1 VSWFGKQTSIISQI
15 LHEIMALT
23 SKFKLSRLILLD
35 TCLQHL
41 FSNFFSLIP
50 LKLRF
55 ESSVICAIC
64 SSKMW
69 PHSSGILCTDALE
82 VGKKAIL
89 FSQEES
95 LTLQR
100 CKLKRVQLQVEQ
112 EYTHFLDS
120 LVKSCQ
126 SLRPFGQE
134 ARHAEDNGNG
144 VGHSL
149 PLSLPLSLSLS
160 LPLSLS
166 LSLSLS
172 LCVCVCVCANLY
184 ECVHLYVCVCMLH
197 SYASNVH
204 LLCVPH
210 TCTSCVCPKRVQVL
224 EEAKRGCLFSWS

>member
-144 VGHSL
+144 VGQPAVVGAIPGQAVWGSIKRQALSHVEQTRMQHFSTVSASALDSRFL
-149 PLSLPLSLSLS
+149 PCLS
-160 LPLSLS
+160 
-166 LSLSLS
+166 
-172 LCVCVCVCANLY
+172 
-184 ECVHLYVCVCMLH
+184 
-197 SYASNVH
+197 
-204 LLCVPH
+204 
-210 TCTSCVCPKRVQVL
+210 VCPDFLQ
-224 EEAKRGCLFSWS
+224 